1 VTGSARYNTGFSGMN
16 LDQDGRIVHTTPFGI
31 VRYDAGDSAVSR

>member
-1 VTGSARYNTGFSGMN
+1 MN

-31 VRYDAGDSAVSR
+31 VRYDPGPGAARR